1 MFDSSSQ
8 KSWIISIVT
17 HVMVISILSLTWAK
31 SIPKEETIIIPVKLA
46 LVKEKPKPKPKP
58 KPIIKPKPLKKEQV
72 AITNKAMPE
81 AKQVELPTSL
91 PGDRDQPEVVDKIA
105 PVYPKQA
112 LNNDWEGTVKVEV
125 FITASGKVKNIKII
139 NSSGFDVLDQTFSRV
154 IKQYYTFK
162 PKRTM
167 GEDVESSIIIS
178 HTFKLG
184 DES

>member
-1 MFDSSSQ
+1 MFDSSTQ
-8 KSWIISIVT
+8 KSWIISIVC
-17 HVMVISILSLTWAK
+17 HVMVISILSLTWVK
-31 SIPKEETIIIPVKLA
+31 SMPKEEMVIIPVKLA

-58 KPIIKPKPLKKEQV
+58 IIKPKPVKKKQV
-72 AITNKAMPE
+72 AITNKAIPE

-125 FITASGKVKNIKII
+125 LIAASGKVTNVKII

-167 GEDVESSIIIS
+167 GKDVESSIIIS